1 VNRGAKLVAY
11 VLDVP
16 KVEFNNFEWGLLASM
31 AFKPKELPVVRY
43 VMVDIGLKN
52 AKSDDFY
59 PKKLSKYVEFIHS
72 ILDVY
77 CCKHVQVV
85 APDKLCNFKETIKRY
100 EHFSKIAE
108 REFGDAVKLVF
119 VAQGYTLSDV
129 FSHLGP
135 ILMEH
140 EIVALPSKLICRT
153 PGEVIQCSKHP
164 HICASYLAMVID
176 RYNDMVHKIHLLGPP
191 LRVLKVLGVNN
202 VLRFR
207 SLDTM
212 SYRRAPN
219 VAAKKIA
226 FGDGDKR
233 WQVPSDG
240 VARGVAK
247 LWAILWFASA
257 GLITKNEISALGIKY
272 A

>member
-1 VNRGAKLVAY
+1 MNREQKFVAY

-16 KVEFNNFEWGLLASM
+16 KIEFNRFTWGLLASM
-31 AFKPKELPVVRY
+31 AFKPKELPIVEHVLI
-43 VMVDIGLKN
+43 DIGLKN

-59 PKKLSKYVEFIHS
+59 PRKLNKYVEFIHS
-72 ILDVY
+72 VLDVY

-85 APDKLCNFKETIKRY
+85 TPDKLCNFDETVRRY

-108 REFGDAVKLVF
+108 REFGDAIKLMF
-119 VAQGYTLSDV
+119 VVQEFMRRDV
-129 FSHLGP
+129 FSRLDT
-135 ILMEH
+135 LLRDY
-140 EIVALPSKLICRT
+140 EIVALPSRVVCRT
-153 PGEVIQCSKHP
+153 RNELIRCSEHYQL
-164 HICASYLAMVID
+164 CASYLAHVLDKYSYMA
-176 RYNDMVHKIHLLGPP
+176 HKIHLLGPS
-191 LRVLKVLGVNN
+191 LKVLRRLGVHN
-202 VLRFR
+202 VLRFK

-226 FGDGDKR
+226 FGEGDRR
-233 WQVPSDG
+233 WQVTTDD
-240 VARGVAK
+240 VAK

-257 GLITKNEISALGIKY
+257 GLVTGKELSALGVKY

>member
-1 VNRGAKLVAY
+1 MSHNTKFVAY

-16 KVEFNNFEWGLLASM
+16 KVEFNNFKWGLLASM
-31 AFKPKELPVVRY
+31 AFKPKELPIVEHILI
-43 VMVDIGLKN
+43 DIGLKN

-59 PKKLSKYVEFIHS
+59 PKNLSKYVEFIHS
-72 ILDVY
+72 VLDVY

-85 APDKLCNFKETIKRY
+85 APDKLCNFEETTRRY

-108 REFGDAVKLVF
+108 REFGDVAKLVF
-119 VAQGYTLSDV
+119 VVQEYMRRDV
-129 FSHLGP
+129 FNRLDA
-135 ILMEH
+135 LLRDYEV
-140 EIVALPSKLICRT
+140 VALPTKVACRAKSELIR
-153 PGEVIQCSKHP
+153 CSERYQL
-164 HICASYLAMVID
+164 CASYLSAVLD
-176 RYNDMVHKIHLLGPP
+176 RYGYTAHKIHLLGPP
-191 LRVLKVLGVNN
+191 LKVLKALGVNN

-226 FGDGDKR
+226 FGEGDKR
-233 WQVPSDG
+233 WQVTTSD
-240 VARGVAK
+240 VAK
-247 LWAILWFASA
+247 LWAILWFAST
-257 GLITKNEISALGIKY
+257 GLITKGEISAFSIKY

>member
-1 VNRGAKLVAY
+1 VNQIPKLVAY

-16 KVEFNNFEWGLLASM
+16 KVEFNNFKWGLLASM
-31 AFKPKELPVVRY
+31 AFKPKELPVVRH

-52 AKSDDFY
+52 ARSDDFY
-59 PKKLSKYVEFIHS
+59 PKMLHKYIEFIHS

-85 APDKLCNFKETIKRY
+85 APDKLCNFAETVRRF

-108 REFGDAVKLVF
+108 REFGDAVKLMF
-119 VAQGYTLSDV
+119 VVQEFMRRDV
-129 FSHLGP
+129 FSRLDT
-135 ILMEH
+135 LLRDY
-140 EIVALPSKLICRT
+140 EIVALPSRVTCRAS
-153 PGEVIQCSKHP
+153 GELMRCYEHYQL
-164 HICASYLAMVID
+164 CASYLSAVLD
-176 RYNDMVHKIHLLGPP
+176 RYGYMAHKIHLLGPS
-191 LRVLKVLGVNN
+191 LKVLKVLGVSN
-202 VLRFR
+202 VLRFK

-219 VAAKKIA
+219 VVAKKIA

-233 WQVPSDG
+233 WQVTTDD
-240 VARGVAK
+240 VAK
-247 LWAILWFASA
+247 MWAILWFASS
-257 GLITKNEISALGIKY
+257 GLITKDEISALGIRH

>member
-1 VNRGAKLVAY
+1 MNSGAKLVVY

-16 KVEFNNFEWGLLASM
+16 KVEFSNFEWGLLASM
-31 AFKPKELPVVRY
+31 AFKPKELPVVKHILI
-43 VMVDIGLKN
+43 DIGLKN

-59 PKKLSKYVEFIHS
+59 PKKLPKYVEFIHS

-85 APDKLCNFKETIKRY
+85 VPDKLCNFDETVRRY
-100 EHFSKIAE
+100 GHFSKIAE
-108 REFGDAVKLVF
+108 REFGDAVKLMF

-129 FSHLGP
+129 FSRLGS
-135 ILMEH
+135 IMKQH
-140 EIVALPSKLICRT
+140 EIIALPTKLICRT

-176 RYNDMVHKIHLLGPP
+176 RYNDMVHRIHLLGPP

-202 VLRFR
+202 VLKFR

-212 SYRRAPN
+212 SYRRAPS
-219 VAAKKIA
+219 VVAKKIA
-226 FGDGDKR
+226 FGEGDKR
-233 WQVPSDG
+233 WQVTTSD
-240 VARGVAK
+240 VAK
-247 LWAILWFASA
+247 LWAILWFASS
-257 GLITKNEISALGIKY
+257 GLVTRRELSSLGIKY

>member
-1 VNRGAKLVAY
+1 MNQEHKFVAY

-16 KVEFNNFEWGLLASM
+16 KIEFNNFKWGLLASM
-31 AFKPKELPVVRY
+31 AFKPHDLPVVQH

-59 PKKLSKYVEFIHS
+59 PKKLPKYVEFIHS

-85 APDKLCNFKETIKRY
+85 APDKLCNFEETVHMY

-119 VAQGYTLSDV
+119 VAQGYTLNDV
-129 FSHLGP
+129 FSRLGP
-135 ILMEH
+135 ILTEH
-140 EIVALPSKLICRT
+140 EIVALPTKLICRT
-153 PGEVIQCSKHP
+153 YGEIVQCSKHP
-164 HICASYLAMVID
+164 NVCVSYLAMVLD
-176 RYNDMVHKIHLLGPP
+176 RYGDFAHKIHLLGPP
-191 LRVLKVLGVNN
+191 LKVLRVLSVDN
-202 VLRFR
+202 VLRFK

-212 SYRRAPN
+212 APRLAPN
-219 VAAKKIA
+219 TTAKKIV
-226 FGDGDKR
+226 FGEGDRR
-233 WQVPSDG
+233 WQVPSSN
-240 VARGVAK
+240 AAK
-247 LWAILWFASA
+247 LWTMLWFASA
-257 GLITKNEISALGIKY
+257 GLITKDELSALGIKY

>member
-1 VNRGAKLVAY
+1 MDHNTKFVAY

-31 AFKPKELPVVRY
+31 AFKPKELHVVRH

-59 PKKLSKYVEFIHS
+59 PRKLPKYVEFIHS

-77 CCKHVQVV
+77 CCNHVQVV
-85 APDKLCNFKETIKRY
+85 APDKLCNFEETVRRY
-100 EHFSKIAE
+100 EHFSKITE

-119 VAQGYTLSDV
+119 VAQGYTLSNV
-129 FSHLGP
+129 FNRLDS

-140 EIVALPSKLICRT
+140 AVIALPTKLICRT
-153 PGEVIQCSKHP
+153 PGEMIRCSNHP
-164 HICASYLAMVID
+164 YVCASYLNGVVD
-176 RYNDMVHKIHLLGPP
+176 RYGDLTHKIHLLGPP
-191 LRVLKVLGVNN
+191 LKVLKALGVNN
-202 VLRFR
+202 VLRFK

-219 VAAKKIA
+219 ALAKKIA
-226 FGDGDKR
+226 FGEGDR
-233 WQVPSDG
+233 RYQVTTND
-240 VARGVAK
+240 VAK
-247 LWAILWFASA
+247 IWAILWFASA
-257 GLITKNEISALGIKY
+257 GLIGEGEISAHGIKH

>member
-1 VNRGAKLVAY
+1 
-11 VLDVP
+11 
-16 KVEFNNFEWGLLASM
+16 
-31 AFKPKELPVVRY
+31 
-43 VMVDIGLKN
+43 MVDIGLKN

-59 PKKLSKYVEFIHS
+59 PRKLSKYVEFIHS
-72 ILDVY
+72 VLDVY

-85 APDKLCNFKETIKRY
+85 APDKLCDLKETIKRY

-108 REFGDAVKLVF
+108 REFGNAVKLVL
-119 VAQGYTLSDV
+119 VTQGYTLNDV
-129 FSHLGP
+129 FSRLGS
-135 ILMEH
+135 ILDNS
-140 EIVALPSKLICRT
+140 EIVALPSKLICRS

-164 HICASYLAMVID
+164 QVCASYLTMVID

-191 LRVLKVLGVNN
+191 LKVLKYLNVDN
-202 VLRFR
+202 VLRFK

-240 VARGVAK
+240 VAK
-247 LWAILWFASA
+247 LWAILWFAST
-257 GLITKNEISALGIKY
+257 GLITDKELSAFGIKH

>member
-1 VNRGAKLVAY
+1 MNREQKFVAY

-16 KVEFNNFEWGLLASM
+16 KVEFNRFTWGLLASM

-59 PKKLSKYVEFIHS
+59 PKKLPKYVEFIHS
-72 ILDVY
+72 VLDVY

-85 APDKLCNFKETIKRY
+85 APDKLCDFKETIKRY
-100 EHFSKIAE
+100 EHFSKMAE
-108 REFGDAVKLVF
+108 REFGDAVKLMF

-129 FSHLGP
+129 FSRLGP

-164 HICASYLAMVID
+164 QVCASYLTMVID

-191 LRVLKVLGVNN
+191 LKVLKYLNVDN

-240 VARGVAK
+240 VAK

-257 GLITKNEISALGIKY
+257 GLITKNEISSLGIKY

>member
-1 VNRGAKLVAY
+1 MNREQKFVAY

-31 AFKPKELPVVRY
+31 AFRPKELPIVEHVLI
-43 VMVDIGLKN
+43 DIGLKN

-59 PKKLSKYVEFIHS
+59 PRKLNKYVEFIHS
-72 ILDVY
+72 VLDVY

-85 APDKLCNFKETIKRY
+85 APDKLCNFDETARRY

-108 REFGDAVKLVF
+108 REFGDAIKLMF
-119 VAQGYTLSDV
+119 VAQEFMRRDV
-129 FSHLGP
+129 FSRLDT
-135 ILMEH
+135 LLRDY
-140 EIVALPSKLICRT
+140 EIVALPSRVVCRT
-153 PGEVIQCSKHP
+153 RNELIRCSEHYQL
-164 HICASYLAMVID
+164 CASYLAHVLDKYGYMA
-176 RYNDMVHKIHLLGPP
+176 HKIHLLGPS
-191 LRVLKVLGVNN
+191 LKVLRRLGVHN
-202 VLRFR
+202 VLRFK

-226 FGDGDKR
+226 FGEGDRR
-233 WQVPSDG
+233 WQVTTDD
-240 VARGVAK
+240 VAK

-257 GLITKNEISALGIKY
+257 GLVTGKELSALGVKY